1 MLPRSERKSRIGK
14 VCDCCLR
21 TRSIRW
27 YLIDEN
33 AEMELCEGCQI
44 ELSHECVVKR
54 MVTAWRM
61 ILDQAWKGNH
71 GEQTVGGIVC
81 HQSGNARRGRSRQ
94 SQSHCCS
101 KYGMGSHEA
110 EWMGGG
116 MKRWPGSKGPG
127 HFFFGTSAIAIIC
140 THYIYF
146 HAPIYLHLLSTC
158 NQFESAHES
167 SIVSI

>member
-54 MVTAWRM
+54 MVTA
-61 ILDQAWKGNH
+61 
-71 GEQTVGGIVC
+71 
-81 HQSGNARRGRSRQ
+81 
-94 SQSHCCS
+94 
-101 KYGMGSHEA
+101 
-110 EWMGGG
+110 
-116 MKRWPGSKGPG
+116 
-127 HFFFGTSAIAIIC
+127 
-140 THYIYF
+140 
-146 HAPIYLHLLSTC
+146 
-158 NQFESAHES
+158 
-167 SIVSI
+167 